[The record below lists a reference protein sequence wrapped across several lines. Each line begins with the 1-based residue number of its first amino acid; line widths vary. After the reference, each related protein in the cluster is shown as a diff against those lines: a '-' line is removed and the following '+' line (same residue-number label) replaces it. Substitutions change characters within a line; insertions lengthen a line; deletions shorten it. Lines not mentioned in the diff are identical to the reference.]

1 LVARIGEELK
11 AHIRNIPDFPKQG
24 IVFRDI
30 TTLLQDPAAFRKAN
44 DCFYEHY
51 RSKRIDKVVS
61 IESRGFIFGS
71 VLASRVGAGFV
82 PVRKPNKLPFRK
94 LREEYQLEYGTD
106 ALEIHADAI
115 QKGEQVLV
123 VDDLL
128 ATGGTAR
135 ASCALVRRLGGEIKG
150 AGFLIEL
157 AFLKG
162 REKLPDIEVFSV
174 ITYDSE

>member
-1 LVARIGEELK
+1 MVAHIGEELK
-11 AHIRNIPDFPKQG
+11 AHIRNIPDFPKKG

-44 DCFYEHY
+44 DCFFEHY
-51 RSKRIDKVVS
+51 RSREIDKVVS
-61 IESRGFIFGS
+61 IESRGFVFGS

-106 ALEIHADAI
+106 ALEIHADSI

-123 VDDLL
+123 IDDLL
-128 ATGGTAR
+128 ATGGTAS
-135 ASCALVRRLGGEIKG
+135 ASCSLVRRLGGEIKG
-150 AGFLIEL
+150 VAFLIEL

-162 REKLPDIEVFSV
+162 REKLPDVEVFSV